1 MARVLCTIFIRQ
13 NKNRDWKPGDGT
25 KTLEHHTDR
34 PEPAQDQARP
44 ADHRKDGADPQRDA
58 RRFRPTRSPTPPSTS
73 APGAEGVQGRPL
85 RTQAHRQGRQAR
97 AESAET
103 QGHPVRVRGDRTLPA
118 AHGAFHAQRA
128 LEDAAHPQGMG
139 VRRYL
144 NMSQLDDNLVE
155 AN

>member
-1 MARVLCTIFIRQ
+1 MTQILNAMPDASGRREHRGRQIR
-13 NKNRDWKPGDGT
+13 
-25 KTLEHHTDR
+25 
-34 PEPAQDQARP
+34 AQ
-44 ADHRKDGADPQRDA
+44 
-58 RRFRPTRSPTPPSTS
+58 RRE
-73 APGAEGVQGRPL
+73 EGVQGRPL

-97 AESAET
+97 AEGAET
-103 QGHPVRVRGDRTLPA
+103 QGLPVRVRGDRTLPA

>member
-1 MARVLCTIFIRQ
+1 MYDFPSPKQKTAIGSQETEPKPSDIIQIDQNLPGTRLDRLITEKMAQIL
-13 NKNRDWKPGDGT
+13 NAMPDAS
-25 KTLEHHTDR
+25 DR
-34 PEPAQDQARP
+34 R
-44 ADHRKDGADPQRDA
+44 DHRGRQIRAQR
-58 RRFRPTRSPTPPSTS
+58 RE
-73 APGAEGVQGRPL
+73 EGVQGRPL
-85 RTQAHRQGRQAR
+85 RTQAHCQGRQAR
-97 AESAET
+97 AEGAET
-103 QGHPVRVRGDRTLPA
+103 QGHPVRVRGDRMLPA